1 MMCREPNQSH
11 PRVFT
16 ALTKPAIVIVDICE
30 GFGSLVGSLRHRE
43 DRRTPCLALGE
54 VQFVSLL
61 ACVRR
66 RPVFFPVRILVEK
79 QRSEGSSDLRQA

>member
-1 MMCREPNQSH
+1 MMCREPNESH
-11 PRVFT
+11 PLVFT
-16 ALTKPAIVIVDICE
+16 ALTKRAIVIVDICE
-30 GFGSLVGSLRHRE
+30 GLGSLVGSLRHRE
-43 DRRTPCLALGE
+43 DRRAPCLALGK

-61 ACVRR
+61 ACVKR

>member
-1 MMCREPNQSH
+1 MGREPNQSH
-11 PRVFT
+11 PLVFT

-43 DRRTPCLALGE
+43 DRRRTPCLALGE

-61 ACVRR
+61 ASVKR